1 MKTAKFRA
9 VALAVGLV
17 AVCRA
22 APSPGFARIVSE
34 LDEGGDY
41 LEVVNAATFQSDVEA
56 ALDFIWKFA
65 EEAGVA
71 DGWDAADV
79 RAVRK
84 VVASSGLLA
93 FRGRGAS
100 VRPEGDGSFV
110 HRSFILTERRPVPV
124 LDLFA
129 CAPRPA
135 NVEGFLPE
143 ETAAALS
150 FSADVKGTALFVADT
165 LKALGVPQAEAVR
178 AFCEPVGGQPSLADG
193 FAPGTLVAL
202 TLDARRT
209 WQIPDSTLRAPAP
222 GALVVQAVRSGLP
235 WSLLKAA
242 VAPFAQENG
251 VACSETPSPAF
262 PDVERLVLPIPD
274 GRKWNVSPV
283 LAYDRANGVVLAATS
298 AELLDAALAAG
309 LKGKGRLLASAAFR
323 APAPKSLSGL
333 VYLAPQ
339 TLPVLLDLMRQVVPE
354 AEGRSVPPSVARL
367 IADPPEIWYAGT
379 FSRVPDGLKAEARAS
394 VGACTTMRMIMGDQL
409 ASMWVG
415 TAGMLVGAVFPA
427 VSSAMLTARTSA
439 MAMKGR
445 NLFVGLTKANTERQV
460 VGLAP
465 IWPQTEAP
473 ADADGED
480 ISGRTFRNGC
490 DYFNELFDMAQLGEK
505 DWKPYVGGVDL
516 SAVASELRPGRPF
529 QAGDLDWSVAANV
542 TEEMSDV
549 VPVLV
554 SANFNPALLL
564 AEWDGRTDANRR
576 LPIGPA
582 SGAAKSLFGDK
593 AVVVVRKSG
602 AAQVIDAKYLTYAT
616 LYNRQPF
623 VATGQKAPLVYLT
636 PTGVAVPK
644 GAREADA
651 RRR

>member
-9 VALAVGLV
+9 AVLAIGLA

-56 ALDFIWKFA
+56 ALDLVWKVA
-65 EEAGVA
+65 EETGVA
-71 DGWDAADV
+71 REWDAADV

-110 HRSFILTERRPVPV
+110 HRSFVLTEKRTVPV

-150 FSADVKGTALFVADT
+150 FSADVKGTALFVSDT
-165 LKALGVPQAEAVR
+165 LKALGVPQAEVVR
-178 AFCEPVGGQPSLADG
+178 AFCEPAGGQPSLADG

-209 WQIPDSTLRAPAP
+209 WRIPDSTLRAPVP
-222 GALVVQAVRSGLP
+222 GALVVQAVRNGLP
-235 WSLLKAA
+235 WSLLKM
-242 VAPFAQENG
+242 VVVPFAQENG

-262 PDVERLVLPIPD
+262 PDVERLVFPIPD

-283 LAYDRANGVVLAATS
+283 LAYDRTNGVVLAATS

-309 LKGKGRLLASAAFR
+309 LRGKGRLLASAAFR
-323 APAPKSLSGL
+323 APAPKRLSGL
-333 VYLAPQ
+333 VYLAPR
-339 TLPVLLDLMRQVVPE
+339 TAPALLDIMRQTVP
-354 AEGRSVPPSVARL
+354 AADWRSVPPSVARL
-367 IADPPEIWYAGT
+367 IADPPAIWYAGT
-379 FSRVPDGLKAEARAS
+379 FSRVPDGLKVEARTS

-415 TAGMLVGAVFPA
+415 TAGMLAGAVFPA
-427 VSSAMLTARTSA
+427 ASSAMLTARTSA

-445 NLFVGLTKANTERQV
+445 NLFVGLTKANTERQM
-460 VGLAP
+460 VGRAP
-465 IWPQTEAP
+465 IWPQTEVP

-480 ISGRTFRNGC
+480 ISGRAFRNGC

-505 DWKPYVGGVDL
+505 VWKPYVGGVDL

-542 TEEMSDV
+542 TEEMLDV

-593 AVVVVRKSG
+593 AIVVVRKSG

-616 LYNRQPF
+616 LYHRQPF
-623 VATGQKAPLVYLT
+623 VAPGEKTPLVYLT

-644 GAREADA
+644 GARAADA